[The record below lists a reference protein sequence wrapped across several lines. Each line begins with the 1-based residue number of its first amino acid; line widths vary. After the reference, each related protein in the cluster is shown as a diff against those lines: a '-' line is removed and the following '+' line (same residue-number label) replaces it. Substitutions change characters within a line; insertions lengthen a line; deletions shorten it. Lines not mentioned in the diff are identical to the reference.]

1 MEGDGCIRERACEA
15 DDLEVLGRV
24 FRRRECRC
32 DDETEAAIVAMISDQ
47 DAPLGTLFAQRLKPC
62 LDQLA
67 AHTAALKA
75 RFYRYRTEDEPAAL
89 LRWAHL
95 REGEMPNDLFAQHA
109 DKRQGECIGL
119 AQRIDD
125 ERFRSVTEGK
135 P

>member
-1 MEGDGCIRERACEA
+1 
-15 DDLEVLGRV
+15 VLGRV
-24 FRRRECRC
+24 SRRRECRC
-32 DDETEAAIVAMISDQ
+32 DDETETAIVAMIADE
-47 DAPLGTLFAQRLKPC
+47 DAPLGILFTQRLKPC

-67 AHTAALKA
+67 AHTAALKS
-75 RFYRYRTEDEPAAL
+75 RFDGHGTEDEPAAL

-109 DKRQGECIGL
+109 DKRQDECIGL

-125 ERFRSVTEGK
+125 EWFRSVTEGK